1 MHEYVSHHHQDHH
14 CLPGCN
20 VLCYNAMNRILN
32 VDMVIIPL
40 VQIYFNLPWS
50 IMVEGQRLRSSHAV
64 AVLHWSDSIISNHEQ
79 ELNLHTLDNKWQK

>member
-20 VLCYNAMNRILN
+20 VLWLQCYEQNSNI
-32 VDMVIIPL
+32 DMVIIPL

-50 IMVEGQRLRSSHAV
+50 IIVEGQRLRLPLAV
-64 AVLHWSDSIISNHEQ
+64 VLIVLQCW
-79 ELNLHTLDNKWQK
+79 